1 MNRIVERFA
10 RLRREG
16 QKGFVVYIGA
26 GDPDLETTGKLALA
40 FDKLGVDVLELGVP
54 FSDPL
59 ADGLVNQLAAQRGL
73 ESGTTPPKVL
83 EAVAAIRKTSQIP
96 IVLYIYFN
104 LIHRYGTE
112 RFIRDAARAGVDGL
126 LVLDLPPE
134 ESDNYEPLMREAGV
148 CNIYL
153 VAPTTPEERIELIV
167 RRAAGFV
174 YYVSR
179 EGVTGMQAMVAD
191 TISQMTAKIR
201 AHTDLP
207 IAVGFGIS
215 TPDQAR
221 TVAAS
226 AEAVVVGSAIVN
238 RIAQQADGPD
248 LIQRVSEFTE
258 SLVEAVKQHESETK
272 H

>member
-1 MNRIVERFA
+1 MNRIVERFN
-10 RLRREG
+10 RLNHEH

-26 GDPDLETTGKLALA
+26 GDPNLDATRQLALA
-40 FDKLGVDVLELGVP
+40 FDQLGVDVLELGVP

-73 ESGTTPPKVL
+73 DAGATPPKLL
-83 EAVAAIRKTSQIP
+83 ETVAAIRRDSQIP

-104 LIHRYGTE
+104 LIHRFGLE
-112 RFIRDAARAGVDGL
+112 RFIREAAQAGVDGL

-134 ESDNYEPLMREAGV
+134 ESGNYETLMRQAGL

-153 VAPTTPEERIELIV
+153 VAPTTPEDRIELIV
-167 RRAAGFV
+167 TRAAGFI

-179 EGVTGMQAMVAD
+179 EGVTGMQTKVAD
-191 TISQMTAKIR
+191 TITEMTAKIR

-215 TPDQAR
+215 TPEQAR
-221 TVAAS
+221 IVAAS
-226 AEAVVVGSAIVN
+226 AQAVVVGSAIVN
-238 RIAQQADGPD
+238 QIAQHGKAADFV
-248 LIQRVSEFTE
+248 QRVSQFVKP
-258 SLVEAVKQHESETK
+258 LVQAIKQP
-272 H
+272 